1 MLTPFNLYIKKKT
14 YIRYLNACFLS
25 VRLWSMPQLQWTA
38 QHTRI
43 ILYHI
48 YLTNLQVFNICTWS
62 PLVPFYSLVIF
73 VLQGMRIYPG
83 HKKAQSRK
91 IPTPP
96 GFEPRSLGSKTIISI
111 STPIFPFQSLF
122 FFVPYIKYILY
133 LMNS

>member
-1 MLTPFNLYIKKKT
+1 MLTHFNLYIKKT

-25 VRLWSMPQLQWTA
+25 VRLWSMLQLQWTA

-62 PLVPFYSLVIF
+62 PLVPFYSLAIF

-83 HKKAQSRK
+83 HKKHRAGKSRPRRYSNPGHLVQRQSCYLSRH
-91 IPTPP
+91 
-96 GFEPRSLGSKTIISI
+96 R
-111 STPIFPFQSLF
+111 LF
-122 FFVPYIKYILY
+122 HFNLCFFLYLILKYISY